1 MRKQAYIIDIVSP
14 IIKPKD
20 LYFLKKEFDFFIK
33 GITNNKREEKTEAQP
48 IVVDNIPISK
58 EAPTPSVKNK
68 TTTIAQT
75 MTIKT
80 SNIITAIF

>member
-33 GITNNKREEKTEAQP
+33 GITNNKREEKTEA
-48 IVVDNIPISK
+48 
-58 EAPTPSVKNK
+58 
-68 TTTIAQT
+68 
-75 MTIKT
+75 
-80 SNIITAIF
+80 